1 MQTIVYKLGGS
12 LLTLDDFVQ
21 RLLGV
26 LEQPLPGS
34 EESLASVAPRRL
46 LVVGGGETADIVRR
60 WDQIHGLGDR
70 NAHELAM
77 RTMSLNAGLVAAV
90 LDKARVVADR
100 EAAEAAWAR
109 NELPVLAAAEFV
121 SAEERRTDDRLP
133 RSWNVTSDSVAA
145 YVTSHW
151 PADTLVLIKSVPAPS
166 DCDAEIAASGGYVD
180 AAFPKLAVAT
190 SRIAWVN
197 LRDAE
202 PTIAPW
208 IALRPK
214 G

>member
-12 LLTLDDFVQ
+12 LLTLPDFAQ

-26 LEQPLPGS
+26 LEQRLPGQ
-34 EESLASVAPRRL
+34 EECLAPRRL
-46 LVVGGGETADIVRR
+46 LIVGGGEMADVVRR

-90 LDKARVVADR
+90 LDKACVVANR
-100 EAAEAAWAR
+100 EAAEAAWACD
-109 NELPVLAAAEFV
+109 ELPVLAAAEFV

-133 RSWNVTSDSVAA
+133 RSWDVTSDSVAA
-145 YVTSHW
+145 FITAHW
-151 PADTLVLIKSVPAPS
+151 PADALVLIKSIPVPR
-166 DCDAEIAASGGYVD
+166 DCDAESAASRGYVD
-180 AAFPKLAVAT
+180 AAFPRLAAAT
-190 SRIAWVN
+190 PRIAWVN

-202 PTIAPW
+202 PTTAPW
-208 IALRPK
+208 IVLGPR